1 MSSKI
6 WTVRFGTDG
15 TGMDMFHVYAAD
27 MDTARRLAADGLRY
41 LGCPLTAERGQFT
54 VHRHGDENWRPLW
67 SPLQKFIANR
77 PAMDYADMLRK
88 HTDVVLDLN
97 LADITA

>member
-6 WTVRFGTDG
+6 WTVRPGTDG
-15 TGMDMFHVYAAD
+15 IGLDMFHVYAAD

-41 LGCPLTAERGQFT
+41 LGAPLIADGGEFT
-54 VHRHGDENWRPLW
+54 VHRHGDEKWRQTW
-67 SPLQKFIANR
+67 SPTQSFIAILS
-77 PAMDYADMLRK
+77 AMDYADMLRK

-97 LADITA
+97 LASITA